1 MSTKRFYDIK
11 DLEKKYG
18 PMTVGLFLRSFR
30 ESDELSQTDYAKR
43 LRISRANLCDIEKG
57 RKLVSPERAAKIA
70 KILGVPQE
78 VLVQLA
84 IQDELRQARL
94 DYHVELRK
102 AV

>member
-70 KILGVPQE
+70 KILGEDGRVVVDP
-78 VLVQLA
+78 A
-84 IQDELRQARL
+84 
-94 DYHVELRK
+94 
-102 AV
+102 

>member
-1 MSTKRFYDIK
+1 MSTKRFYDIR
-11 DLEKKYG
+11 DLEKKFG

-30 ESDELSQTDYAKR
+30 ESGELSQTEYAKK

-57 RKLVSPERAAKIA
+57 RKLVSPERAAKMA
-70 KILGVPQE
+70 KVLGVPQE

-94 DYHVELRK
+94 DYQVELRK

>member
-30 ESDELSQTDYAKR
+30 ESDELSQVDYAKKLR
-43 LRISRANLCDIEKG
+43 LSRANLCDIEKE